1 MYFFVKCRSGVG
13 HVRFADRVL
22 DECEERLNLMII
34 DIVPVWLL
42 FFITI
47 GVVILATETGYRLG
61 RKIWGNEKAERESP
75 ASAISGTILGL
86 QAFMLAFTF
95 GIVSDRYDTKKS
107 LVREES
113 SVLRSAWYR
122 ADFLP
127 EPDRIR
133 SKALLKQYLDLRVS
147 LAEKGDLELVM
158 ASVDNI
164 LSMQRELWDIAVV
177 NGKADMNSD
186 IGALYVEALNEIS
199 NLNAKRLAIGL
210 QARIPTAIWCVLL
223 SLLILGMIS
232 VGYYTA
238 IADSRRSRITTVLAI
253 AFSLVIALIA
263 ALDHPG
269 GRLMPISQQP
279 LINLQS
285 EMILPN

>member
-1 MYFFVKCRSGVG
+1 M
-13 HVRFADRVL
+13 
-22 DECEERLNLMII
+22 
-34 DIVPVWLL
+34 L

-47 GVVILATETGYRLG
+47 AVVILATETGYRLG

-127 EPDRIR
+127 EPDRTR

>member
-1 MYFFVKCRSGVG
+1 
-13 HVRFADRVL
+13 
-22 DECEERLNLMII
+22 MII
-34 DIVPVWLL
+34 DLVPVWLL
-42 FFITI
+42 FFLMV
-47 GVVILATETGYRLG
+47 GVVMLSSEIGYRIGL
-61 RKIWGNEKAERESP
+61 KVWGKAKAERESP

-107 LVREES
+107 LVREEAS
-113 SVLRSAWYR
+113 AIRSAWHL

-127 EPDRIR
+127 EPERAR
-133 SKALLKQYLDLRVS
+133 SKSLFKDYLDQRIS
-147 LAEKGDLELVM
+147 LVEKGDLHLITL
-158 ASVDNI
+158 SLDKT

-186 IGALYVEALNEIS
+186 IGSLYVESLNEIA
-199 NLNAKRLAIGL
+199 NLNANRLTIGL
-210 QARIPTAIWCVLL
+210 QARIPTAIWAVLM
-223 SLLILGMIS
+223 SLLVLGMIS

-238 IADSRRSRITTVLAI
+238 IADSRRSRVSTVLAV

-263 ALDHPG
+263 ALDNPG
-269 GRLMPISQQP
+269 GRLMPIPQQP

-285 EMILPN
+285 ELTSSR